1 MPDVVWVLA
10 EFRER
15 GEEGGGAV
23 VVAFGAGLRA
33 EVVVEVEDETGGK
46 TGGVPARAARVG
58 GFQEGIRAAV
68 RGTTPLR
75 WTSLCLVGGRGSS
88 FCFCFFVFCCREV
101 GDRGGCRESNE
112 WVRERDIYRAK
123 GSSASQ
129 RQRRE

>member
-68 RGTTPLR
+68 RGPRRCAGPVCAWL
-75 WTSLCLVGGRGSS
+75 GGGGLA
-88 FCFCFFVFCCREV
+88 FAFVFLCFVVGRLGIEV
-101 GDRGGCRESNE
+101 VVG
-112 WVRERDIYRAK
+112 RATN
-123 GSSASQ
+123 G
-129 RQRRE
+129 